1 MRKKEKNKQI
11 VKKIRKK
18 LNKQGL
24 SGKLDVFPVET
35 PFTRRPRHWT
45 NSDGINVFKVLM
57 WSVNELDDKQL
68 DKVIDARIDEAR
80 KYFEV

>member
-1 MRKKEKNKQI
+1 MRKKEKNKKI
-11 VKKIRKK
+11 VKKIRKRLK
-18 LNKQGL
+18 NQGL

-35 PFTRRPRHWT
+35 PFTRRPRHWK
-45 NSDGINVFKVLM
+45 NSDGINVFKLLM

-80 KYFEV
+80 KHFGV